1 MRYYCLFKYLF
12 QTSLNYFEIL
22 LYHNYVI
29 LNIKFKMMVIIL
41 VTLFHILHATIG
53 TLEVDIW

>member
-12 QTSLNYFEIL
+12 QTSLNCFEIL

-53 TLEVDIW
+53 TPEVDIW